1 MGEEKILGKIDFAEY
16 GSFKDRPF
24 LLSLQL
30 GFSFPH
36 GGVMDGGKYTLNLSD
51 SCRWDDDSRK
61 EAIFE
66 QALFLRDLLK
76 EAKCN
81 YVSELV
87 GKPVEV
93 TLQNNRFQYFRI
105 LTEVL

>member
-24 LLSLQL
+24 LLGLQL
-30 GFSFPH
+30 GFSFLH
-36 GGVMDGGKYTLNLSD
+36 GGVMYGGKYTLNLSD
-51 SCRWDDDSRK
+51 SCRWDDDSR
-61 EAIFE
+61 
-66 QALFLRDLLK
+66 K

-93 TLQNNRFQYFRI
+93 TLQNNMFQYFRI